1 MWRHCIT
8 SFLLFSVTSGMQKT
22 GTKNKKQEQKHR
34 TVVKIELEIPYGVC
48 VYWCGGRTCLYAY
61 ILIRHYNT
69 SGISRISFRVSETW
83 CCPWNVLFE
92 QFPCLHAGVLV
103 LLATHFKVGLQL
115 IGNDL
120 AAFLAINP
128 TGTSNNTD
136 RVSYDTLCTYYRPVL
151 FYNQ

>member
-1 MWRHCIT
+1 
-8 SFLLFSVTSGMQKT
+8 MQKT
-22 GTKNKKQEQKHR
+22 GTKNKKQEQKHG
-34 TVVKIELEIPYGVC
+34 TVKLSPVQGVC
-48 VYWCGGRTCLYAY
+48 VLVRGTHMSICIHPHTSLQYLRNLPH
-61 ILIRHYNT
+61 ILSCVRNMMLPLEC
-69 SGISRISFRVSETW
+69 SFRTISMLA
-83 CCPWNVLFE
+83 C
-92 QFPCLHAGVLV
+92 GRLV

-151 FYNQ
+151 FFNQ